1 MISGNGK
8 GNGGAQFETNV
19 EQMDSLAH
27 SFSRVDYDRD
37 FGAFSHTL
45 LRQSLRRFEIEIKQQ
60 QNKKKRVTRNQT
72 KKKTGKFQANFVGGD
87 RAVDRRDGNNQSEQL
102 VELVLQPEALQLF
115 QKKKIKENQTEK

>member
-72 KKKTGKFQANFVGGD
+72 KKKRLENSKQTLLEATEQWIGETGIT
-87 RAVDRRDGNNQSEQL
+87 NQSS
-102 VELVLQPEALQLF
+102 
-115 QKKKIKENQTEK
+115 